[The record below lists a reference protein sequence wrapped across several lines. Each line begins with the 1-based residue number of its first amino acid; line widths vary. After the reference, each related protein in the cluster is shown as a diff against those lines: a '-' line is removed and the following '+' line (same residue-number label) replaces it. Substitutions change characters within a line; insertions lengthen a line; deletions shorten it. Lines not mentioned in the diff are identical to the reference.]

1 MVASAAGALRGWQE
15 GGRESRPEEGQLLP
29 GLCCGIR
36 GCRVRRVAARVETR
50 ERSSDPLARYRA
62 THSRVR
68 RRPLRSG
75 AQHAQPVVRL
85 YPQSLPCLFLSFSA
99 FPTLLF
105 SLARLSFLFLLQSYS
120 PSSLSRFL
128 SRLSNASLYLQ
139 PKFFVLF
146 FCFYVSLFLSVR
158 PLSFTFSFSYRTF
171 YSLRC
176 CSLSLSQVQGWR
188 ARPATPRFVV

>member
-1 MVASAAGALRGWQE
+1 M
-15 GGRESRPEEGQLLP
+15 
-29 GLCCGIR
+29 
-36 GCRVRRVAARVETR
+36 ETR

-85 YPQSLPCLFLSFSA
+85 YPQSLPSLSLSFSA
-99 FPTLLF
+99 VLF
-105 SLARLSFLFLLQSYS
+105 LSLPCPARLSFLFLLQSCP

-146 FCFYVSLFLSVR
+146 FCSYVSLFLCSSSFLHFLL
-158 PLSFTFSFSYRTF
+158 LSYVLFP
-171 YSLRC
+171 
-176 CSLSLSQVQGWR
+176 SLSSSQSLPSSGL
-188 ARPATPRFVV
+188 ACTPGDALFCGFKSRGIT